1 MDDEKQLLPVGAVL
15 PELFAALRSAG
26 GAVLAAAPGA
36 GKTTLVPGAC
46 LDEPEFA
53 SGRILLLEP
62 RRVAA
67 RAAARRI
74 ASLLG
79 EPVGRRVG
87 YIVRGDSRYTK
98 ETRIL
103 VVTEGV
109 LIRRIQ
115 EDPMLED
122 TALVIFDEFHERS
135 LDADLGLAL
144 VLDLRN
150 ALRPELKVLVMSATL
165 ETEAVARLLG
175 DVPVIEAPGRQFPV
189 EQRWSAAGTLDR
201 FHPAPAVA
209 RACAGLY
216 REKAGDMLVF
226 LPGMAEIEATRALLE
241 TMLPEEALLLPLH
254 GSLSPAEQDCA
265 LQPAPPGRRKVVLAT
280 NIAESSL
287 TIDGVTLVVDSGLE
301 RRLRYSPAAGIS
313 FLELGRISQASAAQR
328 SGRAGRTAPGT
339 ALRLW
344 SELEHRS
351 LEVRTRPEILD
362 ADLAGFALELA
373 AWGASPADLA
383 WLDPPPEAGF
393 AAARK
398 LLTELGALDREGALT
413 PRGRK
418 LASLPVHPRLGMM
431 LLRAAELG
439 LAPLGAE
446 LAALLE
452 ERDVR
457 RSFSG
462 ADLRERVER
471 MRRHPG
477 EFRNQLVIK
486 RQLLS
491 LLHEKE
497 AQIPVEKCG
506 LLTAFAYPGRI
517 GRARCRHSA
526 GYLLSGGSGARL
538 EEEDAL
544 CREEFLAVA
553 RLDGAAGREAVIRLA
568 APLDEADLELLFSD
582 GLTTCVTVEFDPE
595 RERAVARE
603 ELRFGALLLRSTPV
617 EPPPG
622 ALPRAVLEAALG
634 RKLELPPP
642 EQKAA
647 RRLLERVRYAAKL
660 EPDRYP
666 DWSEEEFRR
675 LLPELAA
682 PYFPEMRSFSD
693 LGRADF
699 FTALR
704 AELGAERLWELDR
717 DYPESFTSPAGAS
730 HKIDY
735 SGAVPTLPV
744 RVQEM
749 YGVKVHPMLG
759 RSRQPLRVELLSPA
773 GRPVQV
779 TTDLPGF
786 WRGNWPL
793 VRKEMKG
800 RYPKHFWPENPAE
813 ALPTTRTRMKM
824 EQSGG

>member
-1 MDDEKQLLPVGAVL
+1 MMEDEKQLLPVGAVL

-46 LDEPEFA
+46 LDEPEFV

-87 YIVRGDSRYTK
+87 YIVRGDSRYSA

-115 EDPMLED
+115 EDPALED

-144 VLDLRN
+144 VLDLRG

-165 ETEAVARLLG
+165 ETGAVSRLLG

-189 EQRWSAAGTLDR
+189 EQRWSAPGTLDR

-241 TMLPEEALLLPLH
+241 TMLPEALLLTLH
-254 GSLSPAEQDCA
+254 GSLSPAEQDRA

-362 ADLAGFALELA
+362 ADLAGLALELA
-373 AWGASPADLA
+373 AWGAAPADLA

-393 AAARK
+393 SAAQQ
-398 LLTELGALDREGALT
+398 LLTELGALDREGKLT

-418 LASLPVHPRLGMM
+418 LAALPIHPRLGMM
-431 LLRAAELG
+431 LLRSAELG

-452 ERDVR
+452 ERDIR

-462 ADLRERVER
+462 ADLRDRVER

-491 LLHEKE
+491 LLREKE
-497 AQIPVEKCG
+497 APIPVEKCG

-517 GRARCRHSA
+517 GRARGRHSA

-538 EEEDAL
+538 EEGDAL

-568 APLDEADLELLFSD
+568 APLEPEDLELLFAD
-582 GLTTCVTVEFDPE
+582 GVTTGVTVEFDPE

-603 ELRFGALLLRSTPV
+603 ELRFGALLLKSTPV

-622 ALPRAVLEAALG
+622 ALPRAVLEAALE

-647 RRLLERVRYAAKL
+647 RRLLERVRYAAKQ
-660 EPDRYP
+660 EPERYP
-666 DWSEEEFRR
+666 DWSEEVFRR

-682 PYFPEMRSFSD
+682 PFLPELRSFSG
-693 LGRADF
+693 LARADF
-699 FTALR
+699 LTVLRTAL
-704 AELGAERLWELDR
+704 GPDRLRELDR
-717 DYPESFTSPAGAS
+717 DYPESFTSSAGAA

-749 YGVKVHPMLG
+749 YGVRVHPVLG

-786 WRGNWPL
+786 WSGNWPL

-800 RYPKHFWPENPAE
+800 RYPKHFWPEDPAG
-813 ALPTTRTRMKM
+813 ALPTTRTRPKM
-824 EQSGG
+824 EQNER

>member
-254 GSLSPAEQDCA
+254 GSLSPAEQDRA

-398 LLTELGALDREGALT
+398 LLAELGALDREGALT

-452 ERDVR
+452 ERDLHR
-457 RSFSG
+457 NFSG

-517 GRARCRHSA
+517 GRARGRHSA

-538 EEEDAL
+538 EEDAL

-553 RLDGAAGREAVIRLA
+553 RLDGAAGRETVIRLA
-568 APLDEADLELLFSD
+568 APLDETDLELLFSD
-582 GLTTCVTVEFDPE
+582 GLTTRVAVEFDPE

-603 ELRFGALLLRSTPV
+603 ELRFGALLLKSTPV

-622 ALPRAVLEAALG
+622 ALPRAVLEAALD

-660 EPDRYP
+660 EPEHYP

-675 LLPELAA
+675 ILPELAA

-704 AELGAERLWELDR
+704 AELGAERLRELDR

>member
-418 LASLPVHPRLGMM
+418 LASLPVHPRLGN
-431 LLRAAELG
+431 RYTYSS
-439 LAPLGAE
+439 P
-446 LAALLE
+446 
-452 ERDVR
+452 
-457 RSFSG
+457 RS
-462 ADLRERVER
+462 A
-471 MRRHPG
+471 
-477 EFRNQLVIK
+477 RN
-486 RQLLS
+486 
-491 LLHEKE
+491 
-497 AQIPVEKCG
+497 
-506 LLTAFAYPGRI
+506 
-517 GRARCRHSA
+517 
-526 GYLLSGGSGARL
+526 
-538 EEEDAL
+538 
-544 CREEFLAVA
+544 
-553 RLDGAAGREAVIRLA
+553 
-568 APLDEADLELLFSD
+568 
-582 GLTTCVTVEFDPE
+582 
-595 RERAVARE
+595 
-603 ELRFGALLLRSTPV
+603 
-617 EPPPG
+617 
-622 ALPRAVLEAALG
+622 LPR
-634 RKLELPPP
+634 
-642 EQKAA
+642 
-647 RRLLERVRYAAKL
+647 
-660 EPDRYP
+660 
-666 DWSEEEFRR
+666 
-675 LLPELAA
+675 
-682 PYFPEMRSFSD
+682 
-693 LGRADF
+693 
-699 FTALR
+699 
-704 AELGAERLWELDR
+704 
-717 DYPESFTSPAGAS
+717 
-730 HKIDY
+730 
-735 SGAVPTLPV
+735 
-744 RVQEM
+744 
-749 YGVKVHPMLG
+749 
-759 RSRQPLRVELLSPA
+759 
-773 GRPVQV
+773 
-779 TTDLPGF
+779 F
-786 WRGNWPL
+786 WR
-793 VRKEMKG
+793 
-800 RYPKHFWPENPAE
+800 A
-813 ALPTTRTRMKM
+813 
-824 EQSGG
+824 

>member
-254 GSLSPAEQDCA
+254 GSLSPAEQDRA

-373 AWGASPADLA
+373 AWGASPADLV

-398 LLTELGALDREGALT
+398 LLAELGALDREGALT

-452 ERDVR
+452 ERDLHR
-457 RSFSG
+457 NFSG

-471 MRRHPG
+471 MRRRPE

-517 GRARCRHSA
+517 GRARGRHSA

-538 EEEDAL
+538 EEDAL

-553 RLDGAAGREAVIRLA
+553 RLDGAAGRETVIRLA
-568 APLDEADLELLFSD
+568 APLDETDLELLFSD
-582 GLTTCVTVEFDPE
+582 GLTTRVAVEFDPE

-603 ELRFGALLLRSTPV
+603 ELRFGALLLKSTPV

-666 DWSEEEFRR
+666 DWSKEEFRR

-682 PYFPEMRSFSD
+682 PYFPEMRSFTD
-693 LGRADF
+693 LVRADF
-699 FTALR
+699 LTALR
-704 AELGAERLWELDR
+704 AELGAERLRELDR

-813 ALPTTRTRMKM
+813 ALPTTRTRAKM
-824 EQSGG
+824 EQKER

>member
-328 SGRAGRTAPGT
+328 SGGPGGP
-339 ALRLW
+339 
-344 SELEHRS
+344 H
-351 LEVRTRPEILD
+351 PEQP
-362 ADLAGFALELA
+362 
-373 AWGASPADLA
+373 S
-383 WLDPPPEAGF
+383 
-393 AAARK
+393 
-398 LLTELGALDREGALT
+398 
-413 PRGRK
+413 
-418 LASLPVHPRLGMM
+418 
-431 LLRAAELG
+431 
-439 LAPLGAE
+439 
-446 LAALLE
+446 
-452 ERDVR
+452 
-457 RSFSG
+457 
-462 ADLRERVER
+462 
-471 MRRHPG
+471 
-477 EFRNQLVIK
+477 
-486 RQLLS
+486 
-491 LLHEKE
+491 
-497 AQIPVEKCG
+497 
-506 LLTAFAYPGRI
+506 
-517 GRARCRHSA
+517 
-526 GYLLSGGSGARL
+526 GSGANLSTGVWKCGPGRRFSTPIWPVSRWSWPRGGLLPPISPGWIRRRRRGSPPRGSCSPNSAPSTGRVRL
-538 EEEDAL
+538 RPAGGNWHL
-544 CREEFLAVA
+544 CRS
-553 RLDGAAGREAVIRLA
+553 IR
-568 APLDEADLELLFSD
+568 
-582 GLTTCVTVEFDPE
+582 GW
-595 RERAVARE
+595 
-603 ELRFGALLLRSTPV
+603 G
-617 EPPPG
+617 
-622 ALPRAVLEAALG
+622 
-634 RKLELPPP
+634 
-642 EQKAA
+642 
-647 RRLLERVRYAAKL
+647 
-660 EPDRYP
+660 
-666 DWSEEEFRR
+666 
-675 LLPELAA
+675 
-682 PYFPEMRSFSD
+682 
-693 LGRADF
+693 
-699 FTALR
+699 
-704 AELGAERLWELDR
+704 
-717 DYPESFTSPAGAS
+717 
-730 HKIDY
+730 
-735 SGAVPTLPV
+735 
-744 RVQEM
+744 
-749 YGVKVHPMLG
+749 
-759 RSRQPLRVELLSPA
+759 
-773 GRPVQV
+773 
-779 TTDLPGF
+779 
-786 WRGNWPL
+786 
-793 VRKEMKG
+793 
-800 RYPKHFWPENPAE
+800 
-813 ALPTTRTRMKM
+813 
-824 EQSGG
+824 

>member
-254 GSLSPAEQDCA
+254 GSLSPAEQDRA

-351 LEVRTRPEILD
+351 LEVRIRPEILD

-398 LLTELGALDREGALT
+398 LLAELGALDREGALT

-452 ERDVR
+452 ERDLHR
-457 RSFSG
+457 NFSG

-471 MRRHPG
+471 MRRRPE

-517 GRARCRHSA
+517 GRARGRHSA

-538 EEEDAL
+538 EEDAL

-603 ELRFGALLLRSTPV
+603 ELRFGALLLKSTPV

-682 PYFPEMRSFSD
+682 PYFPEMRSFTD
-693 LGRADF
+693 LVRADF
-699 FTALR
+699 LTALR
-704 AELGAERLWELDR
+704 AELGAERLRELDR

-749 YGVKVHPMLG
+749 YGVKVHPVLG

-813 ALPTTRTRMKM
+813 ALPTTRTRAKM
-824 EQSGG
+824 EQKER